1 MQEENLSR
9 LLLQSNVL
17 CMKGDF
23 TGVLALYVTKIEKI
37 GSETRADDIRTM
49 STIGKIQESL
59 PINSDEMN

>member
-1 MQEENLSR
+1 
-9 LLLQSNVL
+9 
-17 CMKGDF
+17 MKGDF
-23 TGVLALYVTKIEKI
+23 TGVLALYVTKIEKT

>member
-17 CMKGDF
+17 CMKGDVR
-23 TGVLALYVTKIEKI
+23 GVLAPYVTKIEKI

-49 STIGKIQESL
+49 STIGKKQESL

>member
-1 MQEENLSR
+1 
-9 LLLQSNVL
+9 
-17 CMKGDF
+17 MKGDVR
-23 TGVLALYVTKIEKI
+23 GVLAPYVTKIEKI